1 MTHGFQGGITT
12 REDVLLHL
20 GEPDATL
27 NNQSV
32 FLYTWTRT
40 RGYLIWAVPYGGG
53 GICSAGKTTI
63 LLFEFDA
70 DNYLKRFERTS
81 PSFFSGTS
89 IMGEAQRWVSEDI
102 PAEILPNKKQ

>member
-1 MTHGFQGGITT
+1 MTHGFQVGITT
-12 REDVLLHL
+12 REDLLLRL

-32 FLYTWTRT
+32 FLYSWTRT
-40 RGYLIWAVPYGGG
+40 RGYLIIAYYDVFA
-53 GICSAGKTTI
+53 AGKTTM

-70 DNYLKRFERTS
+70 DNYLKRFERIS

-89 IMGEAQRWVSEDI
+89 IMGEAQKWSSEDI
-102 PAEILPNKKQ
+102 PAKILPDEKQ